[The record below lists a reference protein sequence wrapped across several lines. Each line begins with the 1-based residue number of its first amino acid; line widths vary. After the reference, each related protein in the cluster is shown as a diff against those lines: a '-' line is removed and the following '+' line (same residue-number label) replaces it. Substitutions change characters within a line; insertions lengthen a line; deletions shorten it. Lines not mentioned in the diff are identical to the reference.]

1 MDVSGYTFLTFLRG
15 RWASVALAALAL
27 LAIGLV
33 GLALGVSPD
42 GCWLMVGVTAFFLAV
57 GLAAD
62 YLRQRKFYRSLAA
75 AARSAEEPA
84 QLSAWID
91 EPDFPEGRIVFC
103 LLDKT
108 VAQATGQL
116 AEARRQSQEYRDYV
130 ELWVHETK
138 MPLAAAQLMT
148 QRLEGEEGPEITR
161 QLDRLKNQIDQ
172 ALYYARSTSLTN
184 DYVIRAVNLGRV
196 CREAVKR
203 NARLLIEQGVTPKV
217 DVPEGTVV
225 QSDEPWLQFILGQ
238 LLTNAAQYG
247 AKNVTLSSKE
257 VEAGTP
263 RGHTRLEVRDDGWG
277 IPAAD
282 VPRVFDRGFTGSNG
296 RSRGNATGMGLYLIG
311 MMALRMGLGIQLAS
325 EEGAGTRIILDFP
338 HA

>member
-1 MDVSGYTFLTFLRG
+1 MEVERYTFLVFLRT
-15 RWASVALAALAL
+15 RWVSVALAAVAL
-27 LAIGLV
+27 LLAWLV
-33 GLALGVSPD
+33 AAALGVSPD
-42 GCWLMVGVTAFFLAV
+42 GCWLLAGIVAFFLAV
-57 GLAAD
+57 GLVVD
-62 YLRQRKFYRSLAA
+62 FLRQRGFYQSLVAA
-75 AARSAEEPA
+75 GRASEEPS
-84 QLSAWID
+84 QLSVWIR
-91 EPDFPEGRIVFC
+91 EPDFPEGRIAFD

-108 VAQATGQL
+108 VAQGIAQVS
-116 AEARRQSQEYRDYV
+116 EARRQSQEYRDYI

-138 MPLAAAQLMT
+138 MPLAAAQLMA
-148 QRLEGEEGPEITR
+148 QRIESEEGPEISR
-161 QLDRLKNQIDQ
+161 QLDRLKNQVDQ

-184 DYVIRAVNLGRV
+184 DYVIRSLDLGSV

-203 NARLLIEQGVTPKV
+203 NARLLIECGVSPKV
-217 DVPEGTVV
+217 EVPAGTLV

-247 AKNVTLSSKE
+247 AKTIVLSSKE

-263 RGHTRLEVRDDGWG
+263 RGHTRLEIRDDGWG

-282 VPRVFDRGFTGSNG
+282 VPRVFDRGFTGQNG

-311 MMALRMGLGIQLAS
+311 MMATRMGLGIQLAS